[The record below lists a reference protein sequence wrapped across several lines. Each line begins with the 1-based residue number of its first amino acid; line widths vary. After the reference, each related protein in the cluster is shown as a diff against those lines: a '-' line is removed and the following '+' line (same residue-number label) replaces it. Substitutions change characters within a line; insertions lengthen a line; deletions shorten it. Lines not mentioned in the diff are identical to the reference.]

1 CFLGIPSVY
10 SEKFPRKHK
19 IWFPRDIPRISFSR
33 VEEEQYYRDLSLLA
47 EHEHDA
53 VETWDVAT
61 GAHSVLRPDSAA
73 SEEMALAWVGL
84 GYNREIDTKKIERSA
99 VIHFNGHSKPWTELG
114 ISKYQPYWI
123 KYIDLNHPYISS
135 CRLF

>member
-1 CFLGIPSVY
+1 MMTQRRIICMTRENIY
-10 SEKFPRKHK
+10 
-19 IWFPRDIPRISFSR
+19 DIFSTCDRFARIKMLLLFS
-33 VEEEQYYRDLSLLA
+33 DIK
-47 EHEHDA
+47 HDA

-135 CRLF
+135 CRLFE

>member
-1 CFLGIPSVY
+1 MCPIITNRIWKTSNQMMMSSIFLQP
-10 SEKFPRKHK
+10 F
-19 IWFPRDIPRISFSR
+19 FQR

-123 KYIDLNHPYISS
+123 KYIDLDHPYISS
-135 CRLF
+135 CRLFE

>member
-1 CFLGIPSVY
+1 MYPIITN
-10 SEKFPRKHK
+10 R
-19 IWFPRDIPRISFSR
+19 IWKTSNQMMMSSIFFATLLN

-123 KYIDLNHPYISS
+123 KYIDLDHPYISS
-135 CRLF
+135 CRLFE